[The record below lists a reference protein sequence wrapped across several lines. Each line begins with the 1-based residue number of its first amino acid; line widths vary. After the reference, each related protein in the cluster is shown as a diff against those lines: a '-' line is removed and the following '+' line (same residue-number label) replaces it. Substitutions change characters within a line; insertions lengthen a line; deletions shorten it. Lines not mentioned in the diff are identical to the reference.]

1 MLDCA
6 ASLSPSRAHGEAG
19 DTMKQI
25 ILANCRAGMVVSL
38 LLGISVATCSSS
50 SSDVVGT
57 TPPSGSGNTTGSFKF
72 DGSPPSS
79 GGGGSTLTDGAV
91 CGLQT
96 KQASR
101 GVTDVLLVLDRSG
114 SMSESIA
121 EDCCCSSACS
131 SATRAGMCSNT
142 SSCTERWPALTS
154 AVTAT
159 IGQTVDIEWGLKF
172 FSTPPQAGSDQRD
185 TCAVNNGVEVGVAA
199 GSAGSIQTAIAGVTP
214 GANTPTARAITVAT
228 TYLQGVQDQ
237 NNRVILLATDG
248 EPNCKGG
255 SGSGSDVPGTVTAI
269 GAAKA
274 AGFNVYVIGIGPSVG
289 NLDNFA
295 QAGGTNH
302 YYPATS
308 PADLAKALA
317 EISTQVTSCTFVMS
331 EAPPVPEDVA
341 VYIDGKLVPKDP
353 ANGWSFGANSQT
365 IVFNGAACDSLKSGA
380 ASAVQVVFG
389 CPGVPPPPIL

>member
-1 MLDCA
+1 
-6 ASLSPSRAHGEAG
+6 
-19 DTMKQI
+19 MKQI
-25 ILANCRAGMVVSL
+25 VLAKCCAGMVVSL
-38 LLGISVATCSSS
+38 LLGMSVATCSSGS
-50 SSDVVGT
+50 TDVVGET
-57 TPPSGSGNTTGSFKF
+57 PSGAGNATGSFKL

-79 GGGGSTLTDGAV
+79 GGGGSTVTGDAI

-101 GVTDVLLVLDRSG
+101 GITDVLLVLDRSG

-121 EDCCCSSACS
+121 EDCCCSSACNT
-131 SATRAGMCSNT
+131 ATNGKMCANT
-142 SSCTERWPALTS
+142 TSCTERWPALTS

-159 IGQTVDIEWGLKF
+159 IGQGADINWGLKF
-172 FSTPPQAGSDQRD
+172 FSTPPQGGGRQSDS
-185 TCAVNNGVEVGVAA
+185 CAVNNGVEVGVAA

-214 GANTPTARAITVAT
+214 GANTPTAKAVAVAT
-228 TYLQGVQDQ
+228 TYLRGVNDQ
-237 NNRVILLATDG
+237 NNKAILLATDG

-255 SGSGSDVPGTVTAI
+255 SGTGSDVPGTVTAI

-295 QAGGTNH
+295 QAGGTSH

-317 EISTQVTSCTFVMS
+317 EISTQVTSCTFLMS

-353 ANGWSFGANSQT
+353 VNGWSFGANSQT
-365 IVFNGAACDSLKSGA
+365 IVFGGAACDSLKSGA